1 MARPATLFPAVLRR
15 AVDRWLFRI
24 GRPETAPIRLSQ
36 RRIYVLP
43 TRAGLAFTIALLVM
57 LLASI
62 NYNLSLGY
70 ALVFTLAGSAAASI
84 LHAFRNL
91 YDLTLRPGRCEP
103 VFAGETA
110 AFRLLIDNPRARRR
124 PALRI
129 GAHGQWTE
137 FVLGA
142 AQETAV
148 GLACPALRRGQ
159 LALGRTVL
167 ETRWPLGLI
176 RAWSVFVPDARC
188 LVLPT
193 PEADPPPLPGRGAGA
208 PAAGRQLRGGDDDFA
223 GLRARRDGDSPR
235 HVAWKVLARGGPM
248 LTKEYAGSG
257 GRDLLLDWDAL
268 PPALGTEGRLSRL
281 TAWILAAERAGCR
294 YALALPG
301 LRTPVDAGATHR
313 ERCLRRLALF
323 GLAADDTEASA

>member
-1 MARPATLFPAVLRR
+1 MAHVATRFRAALRG

-24 GRPETAPIRLSQ
+24 GAPEAAPIQLGR

-43 TRAGLAFTIALLVM
+43 TRAGLAFAIALLVM

-70 ALVFTLAGSAAASI
+70 ALVFTLAGSAAASM

-91 YDLTLRPGRCEP
+91 YGLTLRPGRCEP
-103 VFAGETA
+103 VFAGDHA
-110 AFRLLIDNPRARRR
+110 VFGLLIDNPRTRRR
-124 PALRI
+124 PALRL

-137 FVLGA
+137 FALGA

-148 GLACPALRRGQ
+148 GLACPALQRGR

-176 RAWSVFVPDARC
+176 RAWSVLVPDARC

-193 PEADPPPLPGRGAGA
+193 PEADPPPLPGRGSGA
-208 PAAGRQLRGGDDDFA
+208 PAAGQQRREGDDDFA
-223 GLRARRDGDSPR
+223 GLRAHRDGDSPR

-248 LTKEYAGSG
+248 LIKEYAGSG

-268 PPALGTEGRLSRL
+268 PAGLGTERGLSRL
-281 TAWILAAERAGCR
+281 TAWVLAAERAGCR

-301 LRTPVDAGATHR
+301 LHIPVGAGAAHR
-313 ERCLRRLALF
+313 ERCLRKLALF
-323 GLAADDTEASA
+323 GLPAEDTEPST